1 MRSKVPVTVPVK
13 TENVSSEGQRGL
25 IEGDFVLPEVSSK
38 DKKGGKLT
46 KSMKPLLDKAIES
59 ALQLEKYLP
68 REFTTNNMVEN
79 QAASKRVQSKMTAIE
94 REMKRHKDADT
105 FIGIQI
111 ALDYRVIYE
120 AAKKAAEDDASLIPL
135 RDQLG
140 APFKKPTLSDE
151 KKAEKKE
158 KKAAKAA

>member
-1 MRSKVPVTVPVK
+1 MRSKVPVTVTVK
-13 TENVSSEGQRGL
+13 TENLSSEGQRGL

-46 KSMKPLLDKAIES
+46 KTMKPLLDKAIES

-68 REFTTNNMVEN
+68 REFTINNMVEN

-105 FIGIQI
+105 VMFRKVCQKIKIIKNKFSNILQTERNNVLLVRS
-111 ALDYRVIYE
+111 ALSTFQCF
-120 AAKKAAEDDASLIPL
+120 AK
-135 RDQLG
+135 
-140 APFKKPTLSDE
+140 F
-151 KKAEKKE
+151 
-158 KKAAKAA
+158 